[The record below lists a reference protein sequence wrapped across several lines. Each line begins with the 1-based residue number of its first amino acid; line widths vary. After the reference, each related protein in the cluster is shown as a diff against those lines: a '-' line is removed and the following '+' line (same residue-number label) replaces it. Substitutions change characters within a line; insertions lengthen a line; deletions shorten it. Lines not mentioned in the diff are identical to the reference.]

1 MMGRSDDIQHHQTV
15 TQQLPQAGDIPM
27 SAVIALS
34 RGAYDNTND
43 AGLRNFEWL
52 FLDSGELRGSGGKLE
67 AR

>member
-43 AGLRNFEWL
+43 AGLRNFE
-52 FLDSGELRGSGGKLE
+52 
-67 AR
+67 